1 MQEREARCTDEEHIT
16 YIKRIL
22 SVLKTKLNSYN
33 SKLSNVGFSAV
44 PNHNNG
50 KCSISNEG
58 LSAVPVPKYGT
69 NLANKVGLTAV
80 PTTKNGNFENLNGG
94 FSAVPDQNNGNGSSL
109 KECSSAVLLRKDG
122 TNQIGFSA
130 VTIRKNSYL
139 ENLQT
144 GFPLYLMKITVKVL
158 L

>member
-1 MQEREARCTDEEHIT
+1 MQEREARCTDEEHLT
-16 YIKRIL
+16 DIKRIL

-33 SKLSNVGFSAV
+33 SKFSNVGFSAV

-80 PTTKNGNFENLNGG
+80 PTTKNGNFEISNEGFSAVSDQNNGNCSILINDLSAIPKDGTNLADEVG
-94 FSAVPDQNNGNGSSL
+94 FSAVP
-109 KECSSAVLLRKDG
+109 
-122 TNQIGFSA
+122 IP
-130 VTIRKNSYL
+130 KNDK
-139 ENLQT
+139 
-144 GFPLYLMKITVKVL
+144 F
-158 L
+158 